1 MVHSSLPGCIAFTM
15 WRTYLEFRFWHSH
28 YKRQQ
33 KQQPR
38 VKWSGFSF
46 FFVSVHWLNI
56 SFPFPLSRYHRQ
68 TVDHEH
74 GTTTLSY
81 RPGYA
86 SDLFLRTPKT
96 GGLIKEYC
104 KSLSRHLSSSTL
116 LGLVSDYEAEFNNT
130 PPPWPETFCLPERE
144 YTRYGL
150 LVGAWAIDHFN

>member
-1 MVHSSLPGCIAFTM
+1 MVHCSLPGCIAFTM
-15 WRTYLEFRFWHSH
+15 WRTYLEFRFSTATT
-28 YKRQQ
+28 RGSSNLE
-33 KQQPR
+33 
-38 VKWSGFSF
+38 WSGVASRSSSLVFTDLIYHFRS
-46 FFVSVHWLNI
+46 
-56 SFPFPLSRYHRQ
+56 PLSRYHRQ

-74 GTTTLSY
+74 STTTLSY

-86 SDLFLRTPKT
+86 SDLFLHTPKT

-104 KSLSRHLSSSTL
+104 KSLSRHLSSSPGSL

-144 YTRYGL
+144 YSRYGL